1 MNRCAATHQF
11 IYTPQL
17 AEKPQHS
24 PPRRAGVARKRRGGQ
39 AGRNLR
45 RPDHPVCVFASLDAA
60 TLQRGGECACRKIW
74 PRKQESTDL
83 LHSPP
88 PPLLW
93 NSKIRIF
100 QRQFPE
106 VLLSDNN
113 DSLVANERRIRFQ
126 IHLLRTK
133 YSLIEAPDVTR
144 PGLPVGIRSFSL
156 EESYFRV
163 IHAGIGGHIGR
174 YWRLSI
180 PKRTEQ
186 SR

>member
-1 MNRCAATHQF
+1 MHRCN
-11 IYTPQL
+11 QL
-17 AEKPQHS
+17 AESRNRNIPLL
-24 PPRRAGVARKRRGGQ
+24 AEEGNALGVKHYQEKTRKHR
-39 AGRNLR
+39 
-45 RPDHPVCVFASLDAA
+45 
-60 TLQRGGECACRKIW
+60 
-74 PRKQESTDL
+74 L
-83 LHSPP
+83 LHKA
-88 PPLLW
+88 PLQLVW
-93 NSKIRIF
+93 NRKIRIF

-174 YWRLSI
+174 HWRLSI